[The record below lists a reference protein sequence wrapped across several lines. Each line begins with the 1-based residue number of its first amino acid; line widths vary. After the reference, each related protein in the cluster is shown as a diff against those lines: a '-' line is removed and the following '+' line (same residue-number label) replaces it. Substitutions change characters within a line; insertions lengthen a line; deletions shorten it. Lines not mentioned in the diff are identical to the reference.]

1 MPQNYAKSQRIF
13 IVRKKKRGKKKSQ
26 GTDEQV
32 DSDCKLRNV
41 HQLKRILLS
50 RKLVDFSNIL
60 HNQKYSPIYRRICD
74 FWIKIG
80 NLYKISVYIL
90 DIDVNDLL
98 K

>member
-1 MPQNYAKSQRIF
+1 MRSLSVF
-13 IVRKKKRGKKKSQ
+13 LSSGKKRRKKKSQ

-41 HQLKRILLS
+41 LQLKRILLS

-74 FWIKIG
+74 FWVKIG